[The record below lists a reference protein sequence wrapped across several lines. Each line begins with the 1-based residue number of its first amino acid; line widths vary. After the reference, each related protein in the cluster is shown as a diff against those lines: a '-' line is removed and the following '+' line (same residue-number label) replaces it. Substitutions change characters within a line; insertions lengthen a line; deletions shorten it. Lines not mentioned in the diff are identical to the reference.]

1 MSNVE
6 HYALGLRTGVRQGGI
21 ALMDRLDR
29 ARETAGGASHP
40 IHGGMIETAENLR
53 RQYGISREEQDEL
66 SVRLPSPRDRR
77 P

>member
-29 ARETAGGASHP
+29 ARETARWRVTPGVRRHDRDGG
-40 IHGGMIETAENLR
+40 E
-53 RQYGISREEQDEL
+53 
-66 SVRLPSPRDRR
+66 SP
-77 P
+77 